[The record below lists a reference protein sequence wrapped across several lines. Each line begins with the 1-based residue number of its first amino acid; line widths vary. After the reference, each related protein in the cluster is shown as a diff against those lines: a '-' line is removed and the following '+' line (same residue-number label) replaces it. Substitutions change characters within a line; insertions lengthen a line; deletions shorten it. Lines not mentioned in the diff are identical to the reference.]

1 MTTTP
6 TKPTAAE
13 LAVLLKAIGDAGPDA
28 CHTLVGRLA
37 GWMAT
42 AAVDGM
48 DTNTERAIVKC
59 GADLTKK

>member
-37 GWMAT
+37 GWMES
-42 AAVDGM
+42 AAKNGWPPRTSM
-48 DTNTERAIVKC
+48 AIVKC
-59 GADLTKK
+59 GAGLTKK